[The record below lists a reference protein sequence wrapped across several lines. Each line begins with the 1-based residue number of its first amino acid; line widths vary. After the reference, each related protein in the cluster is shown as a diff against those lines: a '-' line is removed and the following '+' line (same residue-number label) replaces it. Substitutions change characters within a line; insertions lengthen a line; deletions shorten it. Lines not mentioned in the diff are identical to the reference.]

1 MFTTRTGRGLT
12 RRPLA
17 VCAMATVGILMSG
30 CGASSGPKSNTV
42 TDQKLTSGDTSQL
55 REISEFCGDK
65 PMKVALAD
73 GQGGNAWRKVTRAE
87 FEDEASKCEN
97 LTVLPYAD
105 GQNNPQKA
113 ISDVNALVAQGVNG
127 LVVFPDSGPAML
139 PTLRTAFKA
148 GVSVVPYTS
157 NPGGTPGA
165 DYTTFV
171 SNNTAGE
178 GVLWAKWTCSTLQP
192 KGGNVVFLGGTPGNT
207 QSLTELEAV
216 EKEMASNSDCSN
228 VKLLNKPGQ
237 PYDTNWEPTQG
248 QKVVAGLLTK
258 YEQIDGVI
266 SDSSQVVV
274 AGLRAFKSA
283 QRPNPAIATV
293 DLNELSC
300 LWESYEAKNDDFPM
314 MTIDGRPWLVRI
326 ALRKAVADYQGIDND
341 EPNIVTV
348 PMFED
353 TTDESKPVRCEP
365 TLPPEA
371 SVSSTLPTTKL
382 QSIFK

>member
-1 MFTTRTGRGLT
+1 MSSCRQNPVRKAAMGLSVSAVLIAMSACSVAPPDASETKTG
-12 RRPLA
+12 
-17 VCAMATVGILMSG
+17 SE
-30 CGASSGPKSNTV
+30 
-42 TDQKLTSGDTSQL
+42 QKLTTGDTSQL
-55 REISEFCGDK
+55 KEITDFCGDK

-87 FEDEASKCEN
+87 FEDEASRCDNIE
-97 LTVLPYAD
+97 VLPYAD

-139 PTLRTAFKA
+139 PTFRTAFKA

-157 NPGGTPGA
+157 NPGGTPGV

-171 SNNTAGE
+171 SNNTAAE
-178 GVLWAKWTCSTLQP
+178 GGIWAAWMCQTLQP
-192 KGGNVVFLGGTPGNT
+192 EGGNIVFLGGTPGNT

-216 EKEMASNSDCSN
+216 EEEMASNSDCGN
-228 VKLLNKPGQ
+228 VKLLNKSGQ

-248 QKVVAGLLTK
+248 QKVVAGLLTQHQ
-258 YEQIDGVI
+258 QIDGII

-274 AGLRAFKSA
+274 AGLRAVKAAKRST
-283 QRPNPAIATV
+283 PAIATV

-300 LWESYEAKNDDFPM
+300 LWETYEKAGDAFPM
-314 MTIDGRPWLVRI
+314 MSIDGRPWLVRI
-326 ALRKAVADYQGIDND
+326 ALRKAVADFQGIDND

-348 PMFED
+348 PIFED
-353 TTDESKPVRCEP
+353 TTDDSKPVRCEP
-365 TLPPEA
+365 SLPPEA
-371 SVSSTLPTTKL
+371 SVSSTLDPEQL
-382 QSIFK
+382 QKVFN